1 MTLRTWRRLFVV
13 GFAVLVLQV
22 GVFQQ
27 LAIMGAHPDAW
38 LLFAIAAGLV
48 AGAQNGA
55 VIGFVAGVVAD
66 LFVVTPF
73 GLSALC
79 FVLVAF
85 IVGITASI
93 PGGRA
98 PHLFRVVSTFI
109 AAIGGT
115 WLYAGLEML
124 IGQPHVPQG
133 QLIDATVVV
142 SVSAAVM
149 AVPATA
155 LIQWALSAGTGPREF
170 VGLAGGSATR

>member
-1 MTLRTWRRLFVV
+1 MTLRTWRRLFVI
-13 GFAVLVLQV
+13 GFGVLIVQV

-27 LAIMGAHPDAW
+27 FTIMGAHPDGW

-55 VIGFVAGVVAD
+55 VIGFVTGLVAD

-79 FVLVAF
+79 YVLVAF
-85 IVGITASI
+85 IVGVTASI

-98 PHLFRVVSTFI
+98 PHMFRVVSTFI
-109 AAIGGT
+109 AAIFGT

-124 IGQPHVPQG
+124 IGQPHVPRG

-142 SVSAAVM
+142 SLSAAVL

-155 LIQWALSAGTGPREF
+155 LVQWALSAGAGPREF
-170 VGLAGGSATR
+170 AGLAGGSAAR